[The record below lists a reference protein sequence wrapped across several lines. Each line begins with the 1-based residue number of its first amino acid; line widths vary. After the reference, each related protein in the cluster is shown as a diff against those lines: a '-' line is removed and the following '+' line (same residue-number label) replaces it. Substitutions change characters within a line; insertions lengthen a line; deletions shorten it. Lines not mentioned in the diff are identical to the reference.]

1 VDKLIQDIK
10 YSVRFLLKSR
20 GFTFVAILT
29 LTLGIGANAAIFSL
43 VNAVLVRPL
52 PVQDPDKVVEIFT
65 SSSSGDPWSRSSY
78 PDYLDLRGQKDSF
91 SGVICYSNIPLN
103 LSTGGGEAERVNGAI
118 VSGNYFSVLGVPPY
132 LGRGFVEDED
142 QTPGARAVAVISHRL
157 WQSRFGGDTAIVQK
171 TVLLNGTTYNIVG
184 VAAKGFKGTS
194 LDYTADVWVPMMM
207 QTQATASRERLTRRA
222 SRWLMVM
229 GRLQP
234 NMKPE
239 QAQAAMTNL
248 GGQLQQTYA
257 QTNRARFFTVKRA
270 SDVLIRPATR
280 GKVVNFLLLLMA
292 VAITVLIITCF
303 NVANFML
310 ARASGRWKEMSIRLA
325 LGATRFRIVR
335 QLLTESLLLA
345 LVGGG
350 LGLLLATRSSD
361 VFSLFNLE
369 ANQNLLISE
378 VDVKLDYRV
387 IAFTLGISL
396 LCGLIFGL
404 APALQTSK
412 TEIMSS
418 LKDETPIKAFHRAW
432 LTKGLIVSQL
442 SLSLV
447 LLIAATLFVR
457 SLLNLQAIDPGFK
470 TDNAVLLSIDVGPQG
485 YDTEKG
491 QNFYKELTPR
501 LAGLS
506 GVDSATLA
514 KVVPV
519 SASRNRQAMILPENP
534 RAVTDEYDFNIVAPN
549 YFKTMGI
556 SFLLG
561 RDFTE
566 QDNQTAPGVVIINEE
581 LAGLLS
587 PEGNPIGR
595 RFKLPGSSNNRDVE
609 VIGVVR
615 NAKYFNLREDS
626 VPYMYLPL
634 LQEYDPAM
642 TVVVKGAGNSTALLG
657 GVRNAIREMDPNL
670 PVFGVTT
677 LREHIGEALSKDKMV
692 ASLVTAF
699 GLLALLLVS
708 LGTYGLMN
716 HSVNQRIREMGIRM
730 ALGAT
735 SRDVFLLVMKDA
747 MKLAAIGVLIGLVGT
762 FALTRIMSTQFYEIS
777 PSDPITLFGASFILL
792 VIAAL
797 ATFLPAW
804 KATKVEPVSAL
815 RYQ

>member
-1 VDKLIQDIK
+1 MENLIQDVK
-10 YSVRFLLKSR
+10 YSVRFLLKNR
-20 GFTFVAILT
+20 VFTAVAIIT

-52 PVQDPDKVVEIFT
+52 PIQDPKNVVEIFT
-65 SSSSGDPWSRSSY
+65 SSSSGDPYSRSSY
-78 PDYLDLRGQKDSF
+78 PDYLDLREQKNTF
-91 SGVICYSNIPLN
+91 SGVIAYSNIFLN

-118 VSGNYFSVLGVPPY
+118 VTGNYFSVLGVPPY
-132 LGRGFVEDED
+132 LGRAFLADED
-142 QTPGARAVAVISHRL
+142 QTPGAKPVAIISYRL
-157 WQSRFGGDTAIVQK
+157 WQSRFGGDSAIAQK
-171 TVLLNGTTYNIVG
+171 TVLINGTTFNIVG
-184 VAAKGFKGTS
+184 VAPKGFKGTS
-194 LDYTADVWVPMMM
+194 LDYAADVWVPMMM
-207 QTQATASRERLTRRA
+207 QMQATASGDRLKNRG

-234 NMKPE
+234 NVQPE
-239 QAQAAMTNL
+239 QAQAAMTVFGN
-248 GGQLQQTYA
+248 QLNQTYA
-257 QTNRARFFTVKRA
+257 QLNRSRTFTVRRA
-270 SDVLIRPATR
+270 SDVLIRPSSK

-325 LGATRFRIVR
+325 LGATRARIIR

-345 LVGGG
+345 LTGGV
-350 LGLLLATRSSD
+350 LGLLIASRSSD
-361 VFSLFNLE
+361 IFSLFNLE

-378 VDVKLDYRV
+378 LDVKLDYRV
-387 IAFTLGISL
+387 MGFTLLISL
-396 LCGLIFGL
+396 LCGVIFGL

-412 TEIMSS
+412 TELMSS
-418 LKDETPIKAFHRAW
+418 IKDETPIKSFHKAR
-432 LTKGLIVSQL
+432 LTKALIVSQL

-457 SLLNLQAIDPGFK
+457 SLLNLQSIDPGFR
-470 TDNAVLLSIDVGPQG
+470 TDKAVLLSIDVAPQG
-485 YDTEKG
+485 YDEAKGRAFYTE
-491 QNFYKELTPR
+491 LMPR
-501 LAGLS
+501 VAGVA

-519 SASRNRQAMILPENP
+519 SASRNRQALILPENP
-534 RAVTDEYDFNIVAPN
+534 KNVTDEYDYNIVAPN

-556 SFLLG
+556 PFLLG

-566 QDNQTAPGVVIINEE
+566 QDNQTAPGVAIINEE
-581 LAGLLS
+581 LAGLLWS
-587 PEGNPIGR
+587 DVNAIGKK
-595 RFKLPGSSNNRDVE
+595 FKLPGSNTRDIE
-609 VIGVVR
+609 VIGVVK
-615 NAKYFNLREDS
+615 NTKYFNLREDP

-642 TVVVKGAGNSTALLG
+642 TLVVSGTGSSASLLG
-657 GVRNAIREMDPNL
+657 GVRREIHEMDPNL

-677 LREHIGEALSKDKMV
+677 ISEHIGEVLSKDKMV

-716 HSVNQRIREMGIRM
+716 HSVNQRLREMGIRM

-735 SRDVFLLVMKDA
+735 ARDVFLLVMREA
-747 MKLAAIGVLIGLVGT
+747 MKLAVIGIAIGLFGT
-762 FALTRIMSTQFYEIS
+762 FVLTRIMSTQFYEIS
-777 PSDPITLFGASFILL
+777 PSDPITLIGASFILL

-804 KATKVEPVSAL
+804 KATRVEPVSAL

>member
-1 VDKLIQDIK
+1 METLIQDVR
-10 YSVRFLLKSR
+10 YSLRVLLKSPL
-20 GFTFVAILT
+20 FTCIAVVT

-52 PVQDPDKVVEIFT
+52 PVQEPDKLVEIFT

-78 PDYLDLRGQKDSF
+78 PDYVDLREQKDTF
-91 SGVICYSNIPLN
+91 SGVIAYSNLPFN
-103 LSTGGGEAERVNGAI
+103 LSSGGGEAERVNGAI
-118 VSGNYFSVLGVPPY
+118 VTGNYFSVLGVPMS
-132 LGRGFVEDED
+132 LGRAFLPDED
-142 QTPGARAVAVISHRL
+142 QTPGAKAVAVISYGL
-157 WQSRFGGDTAIVQK
+157 WQSRFGGDSAIAQK
-171 TVLLNGTTYNIVG
+171 TVVLNGSTFNIVG
-184 VAAKGFKGTS
+184 VAGKGFKGTN

-207 QTQATASRERLTRRA
+207 QMQVTASRDRLNRRI

-229 GRLQP
+229 GRLQT
-234 NMKPE
+234 NVNPE
-239 QAQAAMTNL
+239 QAQASMTIL
-248 GGQLQQTYA
+248 GRQLDQNYA
-257 QTNRARFFTVKRA
+257 QTNKSRFFTVKRA
-270 SDVLIRPATR
+270 SEVLIRPASK

-325 LGATRFRIVR
+325 LGASRIRIIR

-345 LVGGG
+345 LIGGG
-350 LGLLLATRSSD
+350 LGLLLASRSSD

-387 IAFTLGISL
+387 IGFTLAISL
-396 LCGLIFGL
+396 LGGLIFGL

-418 LKDETPIKAFHRAW
+418 LKDETPIKSFHKATLTRA
-432 LTKGLIVSQL
+432 LIVSQL

-470 TDNAVLLSIDVGPQG
+470 TDNALLLSIDVGPQG
-485 YDTEKG
+485 YDATRG
-491 QNFYKELTPR
+491 RAFYRDLMPR
-501 LAGLS
+501 VAGVA
-506 GVDSATLA
+506 GVNSATLA

-519 SASRNRQAMILPENP
+519 SASRNRQSIGLPDNDKP
-534 RAVTDEYDFNIVAPN
+534 STDEYDYNIVAPN

-556 SFLLG
+556 PFLLG

-566 QDNQTAPGVVIINEE
+566 QDNQTAPGVVIVNEM
-581 LAGLLS
+581 LAS
-587 PEGNPIGR
+587 SIWPDGNAIGR
-595 RFKLPGSSNNRDVE
+595 RFKLPGSDNREVE
-609 VIGVVR
+609 VVGVVK
-615 NAKYFNLREDS
+615 NTKYFNLREDS

-642 TVVVKGAGNSTALLG
+642 TLVVSGTGNSASLLG
-657 GVRNAIREMDPNL
+657 GIRREIHQMDVNL

-677 LREHIGEALSKDKMV
+677 LSRHIGEALSKDKMV
-692 ASLVTAF
+692 ASLVTGF
-699 GLLALLLVS
+699 GSLALLLVS

-716 HSVNQRIREMGIRM
+716 HTVNQRLREMGIRM

-735 SRDVFLLVMKDA
+735 ARDVFLLVMKDA
-747 MKLAAIGVLIGLVGT
+747 MKLAAIGILIGLVGT
-762 FALTRIMSTQFYEIS
+762 FLLTRVMSTQFYEIS
-777 PSDPITLFGASFILL
+777 PSDPITLFGASFMLL
-792 VIAAL
+792 LIAAL

-804 KATKVEPVSAL
+804 KATRVEPVSAL

>member
-1 VDKLIQDIK
+1 MENLVQDVK
-10 YSVRFLLKSR
+10 YSVRVLLKSR
-20 GFTFVAILT
+20 GFTAVAILT
-29 LTLGIGANAAIFSL
+29 LALGIGANAAIFSL

-52 PVQDPDKVVEIFT
+52 PVEEPDKVVEIFT
-65 SSSSGDPWSRSSY
+65 SSSSGDPWSRTSY
-78 PDYLDLRGQKDSF
+78 PDYLDLREQKDTF
-91 SGVICYSNIPLN
+91 SGVIAYSNIPFN
-103 LSTGGGEAERVNGAI
+103 LSTGGGNAERVNGAI
-118 VSGNYFSVLGVPPY
+118 VSGNYFSVLGVPSY
-132 LGRGFVEDED
+132 LGRGFLPDED
-142 QTPGARAVAVISHRL
+142 QTPGARPVAVISHRL
-157 WQSRFGGDTAIVQK
+157 WQSRFGRDSAIADK
-171 TVLLNGTTYNIVG
+171 TVVLNGTTFNIVG
-184 VAAKGFKGTS
+184 VAAKGFKGTN

-207 QTQATASRERLTRRA
+207 QVQVTASRDRLSRR
-222 SRWLMVM
+222 SFRWLMVM

-234 NMKPE
+234 NVHPE
-239 QAQAAMTNL
+239 QAQAAMTIL
-248 GGQLQQTYA
+248 GRQLEQNYA
-257 QTNRARFFTVKRA
+257 QTNRTRIFTVKRA
-270 SDVLIRPATR
+270 SEVLIRPASR

-325 LGATRFRIVR
+325 LGATRVRIIR

-345 LVGGG
+345 LIGGG
-350 LGLLLATRSSD
+350 LGLLIASQSSD
-361 VFSLFNLE
+361 IFSLFNLE

-387 IAFTLGISL
+387 MGFTLAISL

-418 LKDETPIKAFHRAW
+418 LKDETPIKSFHRAR
-432 LTKGLIVSQL
+432 LNKALIVSQL

-447 LLIAATLFVR
+447 LLIAAILFVR

-485 YDTEKG
+485 YDATRG
-491 QNFYKELTPR
+491 RSFYRELMPR
-501 LAGLS
+501 VAGVA
-506 GVDSATLA
+506 GVNSATLA

-519 SASRNRQAMILPENP
+519 SASRNRQPINLPDN
-534 RAVTDEYDFNIVAPN
+534 AKTSADEYDYNIVAPN

-556 SFLLG
+556 PFLLG

-566 QDNQTAPGVVIINEE
+566 QDSQTAPGVVIINEE
-581 LAGLLS
+581 LAGAIF
-587 PEGNPIGR
+587 PDGNPVGR
-595 RFKLPGSSNNRDVE
+595 KFKLPGSDDREVE
-609 VIGVVR
+609 VVGVVK
-615 NAKYFNLREDS
+615 NAKYFGLREDP

-642 TVVVKGAGNSTALLG
+642 TLVVSGTGGSASLLG
-657 GVRNAIREMDPNL
+657 GIRREIHELDVNL

-692 ASLVTAF
+692 ASLVAAF
-699 GLLALLLVS
+699 GSLALLLVS

-716 HSVNQRIREMGIRM
+716 HSVNQRLREMGIRM

-735 SRDVFLLVMKDA
+735 ARDVFFLVMKDA
-747 MKLAAIGVLIGLVGT
+747 MKLAVIGILLGLIGT
-762 FALTRIMSTQFYEIS
+762 FVLTRIMSTQFYEIS
-777 PSDPITLFGASFILL
+777 PSDPMTLFGASVILL
-792 VIAAL
+792 LIAAL

-804 KATKVEPVSAL
+804 KATRVEPVSAL
-815 RYQ
+815 RVQ

>member
-1 VDKLIQDIK
+1 MDKLIQDIK

>member
-1 VDKLIQDIK
+1 MERLIQDVK
-10 YSVRFLLKSR
+10 YSVRFLLKSPA
-20 GFTFVAILT
+20 FTAVAIVT

-52 PVQDPDKVVEIFT
+52 PVQEPDKLVEIFT
-65 SSSSGDPWSRSSY
+65 SSSSGDPFSRSSY
-78 PDYLDLRGQKDSF
+78 PDYVDLRERKDTY
-91 SGVICYSNIPLN
+91 SGVIAYSNIPFN
-103 LSTGGGEAERVNGAI
+103 LSTGGDAERVNGAI
-118 VSGNYFSVLGVPPY
+118 VSGNYFSVLGVPTY
-132 LGRGFVEDED
+132 LGRAFLADED
-142 QTPGARAVAVISHRL
+142 QTPGAKPVAVISYRL
-157 WQSRFGGDTAIVQK
+157 WQSRFGGDSAIAEK
-171 TVLLNGTTYNIVG
+171 TVMLNGTTFNIVG

-207 QTQATASRERLTRRA
+207 QVQATSSRDRLSRRNF
-222 SRWLMVM
+222 RWLMVM

-234 NMKPE
+234 NVHPE
-239 QAQAAMTNL
+239 QAQAAMTIL
-248 GGQLQQTYA
+248 GGQLEQTYT
-257 QTNRARFFTVKRA
+257 QTNRSRFFTVKRA
-270 SDVLIRPATR
+270 SDVLIRPASR
-280 GKVVNFLLLLMA
+280 GKVVSFLLLLMA
-292 VAITVLIITCF
+292 AAITVLIITCF

-325 LGATRFRIVR
+325 LGATRRRIIR

-345 LVGGG
+345 LIGGG
-350 LGLLLATRSSD
+350 LGLLIASRSSD

-387 IAFTLGISL
+387 IGFTLVISL
-396 LCGLIFGL
+396 LCGVIFGL

-412 TEIMSS
+412 GEIMSS
-418 LKDETPIKAFHRAW
+418 LKDETPIKAFHKAR
-432 LTKGLIVSQL
+432 LTKVLIVSQL

-447 LLIAATLFVR
+447 LVSAATLFVR

-470 TDNAVLLSIDVGPQG
+470 TDNALLLSIDVGPQG
-485 YDTEKG
+485 YDTARG
-491 QNFYKELTPR
+491 WAFYRELMPR
-501 LAGLS
+501 VAGLS

-519 SASRNRQAMILPENP
+519 SASRNRQSISLPDSA
-534 RAVTDEYDFNIVAPN
+534 RTSTDEYDYNIVAPN

-556 SFLLG
+556 PFLLG

-566 QDNQTAPGVVIINEE
+566 QDNQSAPGVAIINEE
-581 LAGLLS
+581 LAGS
-587 PEGNPIGR
+587 IWPDVNPIGR
-595 RFKLPGSSNNRDVE
+595 KFKLPGSDNRDVE
-609 VIGVVR
+609 VIGVVK

-642 TVVVKGAGNSTALLG
+642 TLVVSGTGSSASLLG
-657 GVRNAIREMDPNL
+657 GVRREIHQMDINL

-677 LREHIGEALSKDKMV
+677 LSQHIGEALSKDKMV

-699 GLLALLLVS
+699 GSLALLLVS

-716 HSVNQRIREMGIRM
+716 HTVNQRLREMGIRM

-735 SRDVFLLVMKDA
+735 PRDVFLLVMKDA
-747 MKLAAIGVLIGLVGT
+747 MKLAAIGILIGLVGT
-762 FALTRIMSTQFYEIS
+762 FLLTRIMSTQFYEIS

-804 KATKVEPVSAL
+804 KAKRVEPVTAL

>member
-1 VDKLIQDIK
+1 MENLVQDVK
-10 YSVRFLLKSR
+10 YSVRVLLKSR
-20 GFTFVAILT
+20 GFTIVAIIT
-29 LTLGIGANAAIFSL
+29 LALGIGANAAIFSL

-52 PVQDPDKVVEIFT
+52 PVQEPDRLVEIFT

-78 PDYLDLRGQKDSF
+78 PDYLDLREQKDTF
-91 SGVICYSNIPLN
+91 SGVIAYSNLPFN
-103 LSTGGGEAERVNGAI
+103 LSTGGGDAERVNGAI
-118 VSGNYFSVLGVPPY
+118 VSGNYFSVLGVPSY
-132 LGRGFVEDED
+132 LGRAFLPDED
-142 QTPGARAVAVISHRL
+142 HTPGAKPVAVISYRL
-157 WQSRFGGDTAIVQK
+157 WQSRFGRDSAIGEK
-171 TVLLNGTTYNIVG
+171 TVVLNGTTFNIVG
-184 VAAKGFKGTS
+184 VAAKGFKGTN

-207 QTQATASRERLTRRA
+207 QIQATASRDRLSRRNF
-222 SRWLMVM
+222 RWLMVM

-234 NMKPE
+234 NVHPE
-239 QAQAAMTNL
+239 QAQAAMTIL
-248 GGQLQQTYA
+248 GGQLEQNYA
-257 QTNRARFFTVKRA
+257 QTNRSRFFTVKRV
-270 SDVLIRPATR
+270 SEVLIRPASR

-310 ARASGRWKEMSIRLA
+310 ARASGRWKEMSIRFA
-325 LGATRFRIVR
+325 LGATRIRIIR
-335 QLLTESLLLA
+335 QLMTESLLLA
-345 LVGGG
+345 LIGGG
-350 LGLLLATRSSD
+350 LGLLIASRSSD
-361 VFSLFNLE
+361 IFSLFNLE

-378 VDVKLDYRV
+378 VDVRLDYRV
-387 IAFTLGISL
+387 MGFTLGISL

-418 LKDETPIKAFHRAW
+418 LKDETPIKSFHRAR

-447 LLIAATLFVR
+447 LLIASILFVR

-485 YDTEKG
+485 YDATRG
-491 QNFYKELTPR
+491 RAFYRELMPR
-501 LAGLS
+501 VAGVA
-506 GVDSATLA
+506 GVNSATLA

-519 SASRNRQAMILPENP
+519 SASRNRQSIALPDS
-534 RAVTDEYDFNIVAPN
+534 AKTSSDEYDYNIVAPN

-556 SFLLG
+556 PFLLG

-566 QDNQTAPGVVIINEE
+566 QDSQTAPGVVIINEE
-581 LAGLLS
+581 LAGVIFRDV
-587 PEGNPIGR
+587 NPIGR
-595 RFKLPGSSNNRDVE
+595 KFKLPGSDDREVE
-609 VIGVVR
+609 VIGVVK
-615 NAKYFNLREDS
+615 NAKYFGLREDP

-642 TVVVKGAGNSTALLG
+642 TLVVSGTGGSASLLG
-657 GVRNAIREMDPNL
+657 GVRREINELDVNL

-699 GLLALLLVS
+699 GSLALLLVS

-716 HSVNQRIREMGIRM
+716 HTVNQRLREMGIRM
-730 ALGAT
+730 ALGANA
-735 SRDVFLLVMKDA
+735 RDVFFLVMKDA
-747 MKLAAIGVLIGLVGT
+747 MKLAVIGILIGLVGT
-762 FALTRIMSTQFYEIS
+762 FVLTRIMSTQFYEIS
-777 PSDPITLFGASFILL
+777 PSDPVTLFGASVILL
-792 VIAAL
+792 AIAAL

-804 KATKVEPVSAL
+804 KATRVEPVSAL
-815 RYQ
+815 RVQ

>member
-1 VDKLIQDIK
+1 MDNLIQDVK
-10 YSVRFLLKSR
+10 YSVRFLLKNR

-52 PVQDPDKVVEIFT
+52 PIQDPGKVVEIFT
-65 SSSSGDPWSRSSY
+65 NSSSGDPYSRTSY
-78 PDYLDLRGQKDSF
+78 PDYVDLREQKNTF
-91 SGVICYSNIPLN
+91 SGVIAYSNIFLN
-103 LSTGGGEAERVNGAI
+103 LSTGGEAERVNGSI

-132 LGRGFVEDED
+132 LGRAFLADED
-142 QTPGARAVAVISHRL
+142 QTPGAKPVAVISYRF
-157 WQSRFGGDTAIVQK
+157 WQSRFGGDSAIAQK
-171 TVLLNGTTYNIVG
+171 TVMLNGTTFNIVG
-184 VAAKGFKGTS
+184 VAPKGFKGTN
-194 LDYTADVWVPMMM
+194 LDYSADVWVPMMM
-207 QTQATASRERLTRRA
+207 QMQATASSDRLSRRA

-234 NMKPE
+234 NVQPE
-239 QAQAAMTNL
+239 QAQAAMTIFA
-248 GGQLQQTYA
+248 GQLNQTYA
-257 QTNRARFFTVKRA
+257 QSNRARTFTVRRA
-270 SDVLIRPATR
+270 SDVLIRPASR

-310 ARASGRWKEMSIRLA
+310 ARAAGRWKEMSIRLA
-325 LGATRFRIVR
+325 LGATRVRIVR

-345 LVGGG
+345 LTGGV
-350 LGLLLATRSSD
+350 LGLLIASRSSD
-361 VFSLFNLE
+361 IFSLFNLE

-387 IAFTLGISL
+387 MGFTLLISL
-396 LCGLIFGL
+396 LCGVIFGL

-412 TEIMSS
+412 TELMSS
-418 LKDETPIKAFHRAW
+418 IKDETPIKSFHKAR
-432 LTKGLIVSQL
+432 LTKALIVSQL

-470 TDNAVLLSIDVGPQG
+470 TNNALLLSIDVAPQG
-485 YDTEKG
+485 YDAARG
-491 QNFYKELTPR
+491 RAFYRELMPR
-501 LAGLS
+501 AAGVA
-506 GVDSATLA
+506 GVDSTTLA

-519 SASRNRQAMILPENP
+519 SPSRNRQSLILPENP
-534 RAVTDEYDFNIVAPN
+534 KQLTDEYDYNIVAHN

-556 SFLLG
+556 PFLLG

-566 QDNQTAPGVVIINEE
+566 QDTQTAPGVAIINEE
-581 LAGLLS
+581 LAGLLWS
-587 PEGNPIGR
+587 DVNAIGK
-595 RFKLPGSSNNRDVE
+595 RFKLPGSDNRDVE
-609 VIGVVR
+609 VIGVVK
-615 NAKYFNLREDS
+615 NTKYFNLREDP
-626 VPYMYLPL
+626 VPYIYLPL

-642 TVVVKGAGNSTALLG
+642 TLVVSGTGSSASLLG
-657 GVRNAIREMDPNL
+657 GVRREIHQMDTNL

-677 LREHIGEALSKDKMV
+677 LSEHIGEVLSKDKMI

-716 HSVNQRIREMGIRM
+716 HSVNQRLREMGIRM

-735 SRDVFLLVMKDA
+735 ARDVFLLVMKEA
-747 MKLAAIGVLIGLVGT
+747 MQLAAIGIVIGLFGT
-762 FALTRIMSTQFYEIS
+762 FLLTRIMSTQFYEIS
-777 PSDPITLFGASFILL
+777 PSDPITLVGASFILL

-804 KATKVEPVSAL
+804 KATRVEPVTAL

>member
-1 VDKLIQDIK
+1 MEKLVQDVK
-10 YSVRFLLKSR
+10 YSVRLLLKSR

-29 LTLGIGANAAIFSL
+29 LALGIGANAAIFNL

-52 PVQDPDKVVEIFT
+52 PVQEPDKLVEIFT
-65 SSSSGDPWSRSSY
+65 SSSSGDPWSRTSY
-78 PDYLDLRGQKDSF
+78 PDYLDLRERPDTF
-91 SGVICYSNIPLN
+91 SGVIAYSNIPFN
-103 LSTGGGEAERVNGAI
+103 LSTSGGEAERVNGAI
-118 VSGNYFSVLGVPPY
+118 VSGNYFSVLGVPSY
-132 LGRGFVEDED
+132 LGRAFLADED
-142 QTPGARAVAVISHRL
+142 QTPGAKPVAVISHRL
-157 WQSRFGGDTAIVQK
+157 WQSRFGGDSAITQK
-171 TVLLNGTTYNIVG
+171 TVVLNGTTFNIVG
-184 VAAKGFKGTS
+184 VAAKGFKGTN

-207 QTQATASRERLTRRA
+207 QVQATASRDRLSRRTF
-222 SRWLMVM
+222 RWLMVM

-234 NMKPE
+234 NVSPE
-239 QAQAAMTNL
+239 QAQAAMTIL
-248 GGQLQQTYA
+248 GGQLQQQYA
-257 QTNRARFFTVKRA
+257 QTNKSRFFTVKRA
-270 SDVLIRPATR
+270 SEVLIRPASK

-325 LGATRFRIVR
+325 LGATRLRIIR
-335 QLLTESLLLA
+335 QLITESLLLA
-345 LVGGG
+345 LIGGG
-350 LGLLLATRSSD
+350 LGLLIASRSND
-361 VFSLFNLE
+361 IFSLFNLE

-387 IAFTLGISL
+387 MGFTLVISV

-412 TEIMSS
+412 TEVMSS
-418 LKDETPIKAFHRAW
+418 LKDETPINSFHKAR
-432 LTKGLIVSQL
+432 LTKALIVSQL

-447 LLIAATLFVR
+447 LLVAATLFVR

-485 YDTEKG
+485 YDAAKG
-491 QNFYKELTPR
+491 RAFYRDLMPR
-501 LAGLS
+501 IAGVA
-506 GVDSATLA
+506 GVNSATLA

-519 SASRNRQAMILPENP
+519 SASRNRQPISLPESLKP
-534 RAVTDEYDFNIVAPN
+534 STDEYDYNIVGPN

-556 SFLLG
+556 PILLG

-566 QDNQTAPGVVIINEE
+566 QDHQTAPGVVILNEM
-581 LAGLLS
+581 LAGFLW
-587 PEGNPIGR
+587 PDANPIGR
-595 RFKLPGSSNNRDVE
+595 KFKLPGSDDREVE
-609 VIGVVR
+609 VVGVVK
-615 NAKYFNLREDS
+615 NAKYFGLREDS
-626 VPYMYLPL
+626 VPYIYLPL

-642 TVVVKGAGNSTALLG
+642 TLVVSGTGSSASLLG
-657 GVRNAIREMDPNL
+657 GVRRQIHEMDPNL

-699 GLLALLLVS
+699 GALALLLVS

-716 HSVNQRIREMGIRM
+716 HTVNQRLREMGIRM

-735 SRDVFLLVMKDA
+735 ARDVFLLIMKDA
-747 MKLAAIGVLIGLVGT
+747 MKMAAIGILIGLIGT
-762 FALTRIMSTQFYEIS
+762 FVLTRIMSTQFYEIS
-777 PSDPITLFGASFILL
+777 PRDPMTLFGASLILL

-804 KATKVEPVSAL
+804 KATRVEPVSAL
-815 RYQ
+815 RVQ

>member
-1 VDKLIQDIK
+1 MENLVQDVK
-10 YSVRFLLKSR
+10 YSVRVLLKSR
-20 GFTFVAILT
+20 GFTAVAILT
-29 LTLGIGANAAIFSL
+29 LALGIGANAAIFSL

-52 PVQDPDKVVEIFT
+52 PVEEPDKVVEIFT
-65 SSSSGDPWSRSSY
+65 SSSSGDPWSRTSY
-78 PDYLDLRGQKDSF
+78 PDYLDLREQKDTF
-91 SGVICYSNIPLN
+91 SGVIAYSNIPFN
-103 LSTGGGEAERVNGAI
+103 LSTGGGNAERVNGAI
-118 VSGNYFSVLGVPPY
+118 VSGNYFSVLGVPSY
-132 LGRGFVEDED
+132 LGRGFLPDED
-142 QTPGARAVAVISHRL
+142 QTPGARPVAVISHRL
-157 WQSRFGGDTAIVQK
+157 WQSRFGRDSAIADK
-171 TVLLNGTTYNIVG
+171 TVVLNGTTFNIVG
-184 VAAKGFKGTS
+184 VAAKGFKGTN

-207 QTQATASRERLTRRA
+207 QVQVTASRDRLSRRNF
-222 SRWLMVM
+222 RWLMVM

-234 NMKPE
+234 NVHPE
-239 QAQAAMTNL
+239 QAQAAMTIL
-248 GGQLQQTYA
+248 GRQLEQNYA
-257 QTNRARFFTVKRA
+257 QTNRTRIFTVKRA
-270 SDVLIRPATR
+270 SEVLIRPASK

-325 LGATRFRIVR
+325 LGATRVRIIR
-335 QLLTESLLLA
+335 QLMTESLLLA

-350 LGLLLATRSSD
+350 LGLLIASQSSEI
-361 VFSLFNLE
+361 FSLFNLE

-387 IAFTLGISL
+387 MGFTLAISL

-418 LKDETPIKAFHRAW
+418 LKDETPIKSFHRAR
-432 LTKGLIVSQL
+432 LNKALIVSQL

-447 LLIAATLFVR
+447 LLIAAILFVR

-470 TDNAVLLSIDVGPQG
+470 TDNAVLVSIDVGPQG
-485 YDTEKG
+485 YDATRG
-491 QNFYKELTPR
+491 RSFYRELMPR
-501 LAGLS
+501 VAGVA
-506 GVDSATLA
+506 GVNSATLA

-519 SASRNRQAMILPENP
+519 SASRNRQSINLPDN
-534 RAVTDEYDFNIVAPN
+534 AKTSADEYDYNIVAPN

-556 SFLLG
+556 PFLLG

-566 QDNQTAPGVVIINEE
+566 QDSQTAPGVVIINEE
-581 LAGLLS
+581 LAGAIF
-587 PEGNPIGR
+587 PEVNPIGR
-595 RFKLPGSSNNRDVE
+595 KFKLPGSDDREVE
-609 VIGVVR
+609 VIGVVK
-615 NAKYFNLREDS
+615 NAKYFGLREDP

-642 TVVVKGAGNSTALLG
+642 TLVVSGTGGSASLLG
-657 GVRNAIREMDPNL
+657 GIRREIHGLDVNL

-699 GLLALLLVS
+699 GSLALLLVS

-716 HSVNQRIREMGIRM
+716 HSVNQRLREMGIRM

-735 SRDVFLLVMKDA
+735 VRDVFFLVMKDA
-747 MKLAAIGVLIGLVGT
+747 MKLAVIGILLGLIGT
-762 FALTRIMSTQFYEIS
+762 FVLTRIMSTQFYEIS
-777 PSDPITLFGASFILL
+777 PSDPMTLFGASVILL
-792 VIAAL
+792 LIAAL

-804 KATKVEPVSAL
+804 KATRVEPVSAL
-815 RYQ
+815 RVQ